1 MAVQRIKLLG
11 VPVDVCSK
19 QDLEEKILQQMEK
32 KGPSQISFI
41 TIWDFMK
48 IRCKNEY
55 AESIRNADLI
65 LPISKSILSGAKF
78 LNKTVPFRYNPFDAF
93 ISILSIYYT

>member
-1 MAVQRIKLLG
+1 MAVQRIELLG

-19 QDLEEKILQQMEK
+19 QDLEEKILQLLEK

-48 IRCKNEY
+48 IRRGKHKKCRLDSSYFKEHFVRG
-55 AESIRNADLI
+55 E
-65 LPISKSILSGAKF
+65 IS
-78 LNKTVPFRYNPFDAF
+78 
-93 ISILSIYYT
+93 